1 MTKNIAQVQAELIE
15 DFSFLEDWMDRYR
28 QIIDLGSKLPAL
40 ADEEMRDEFLLKGC
54 QSKVWFIPSW
64 REGRLILKANSDLTI
79 VAGLI
84 ALMRALYHE
93 RTAREIL
100 DNPPDV
106 IAQIGLSE
114 HLSPTRQNG
123 LAALVSA
130 IQSSAER
137 NLA

>member
-1 MTKNIAQVQAELIE
+1 MTKSIAQVQEDLIE
-15 DFSFLEDWMDRYR
+15 DFSFLDDWMDRYR

-40 ADEEMRDEFLLKGC
+40 ADDEMRDEFLLKGC

-64 REGRLILKANSDLTI
+64 QEGRLMLKANSDSTI

-106 IAQIGLSE
+106 IGQIGLSE

-123 LAALVSA
+123 LAALVAA
-130 IQSSAER
+130 IQGSAER